1 MIMKRRTKY
10 WPNSDYPQMNSP
22 YTFPITFQKS
32 YYETNGDQFQVTKM
46 QTTVYNEGNSV
57 QTIDYSS
64 ITLYNGGAVLREFN
78 KPNQIDLKI

>member
-1 MIMKRRTKY
+1 
-10 WPNSDYPQMNSP
+10 
-22 YTFPITFQKS
+22 
-32 YYETNGDQFQVTKM
+32 M

-78 KPNQIDLKI
+78 KPNQIDLKT